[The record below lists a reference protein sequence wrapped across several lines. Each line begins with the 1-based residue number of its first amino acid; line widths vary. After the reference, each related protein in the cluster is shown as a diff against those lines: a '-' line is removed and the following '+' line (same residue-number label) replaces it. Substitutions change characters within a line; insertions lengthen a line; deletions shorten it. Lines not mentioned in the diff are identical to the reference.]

1 MILPVILCGGSG
13 TRLWPLSRER
23 YPKQFL
29 QLGSSLSLLQDTLQ
43 RLEPGRHQPALLI
56 CNEEHRFICAEQV
69 RAIGYRPG
77 GIILEPQGRNTAPA
91 IALAALKAR
100 SQGEDPVLLVLASDH
115 YIGDVTAFRQSVNQG
130 LVLAQSG
137 KLVTFGITPDSPH
150 SGYGY
155 IQCGASLKDDIGQV
169 IGAGVAAFVEK
180 PDVSTAQR
188 YLDNGNYLWNSG
200 MFLFKA
206 SDYLNELALYRPDI
220 LQACEQA
227 IAKLQPDLDFTR
239 INRDAFLASPAESID
254 YAVME
259 HTERAAVVP
268 MNANWNDIGSFEA
281 LWQTLPKDTH
291 RNVHLGDVTALDS
304 QDNLV
309 ITQDRL
315 VATVGVQDLVVVDT
329 KDTLLVAHRS
339 QSQAIKSLVDE
350 LKSRDV
356 AQVTQHREV
365 YRPWGKYDIVD
376 RDERFLVKRITVRP
390 GHSLSRQLHYHR
402 AEHWVV
408 VSGTAAI
415 EIGDERRLLSE
426 DQSVFIPATVV
437 HRLSNPGKVD
447 LQLIEVQS
455 GSYLGEDDIVRFED
469 DYTRGGKD
477 VS

>member
-13 TRLWPLSRER
+13 TRLWPLSREC

-29 QLGSSLSLLQDTLQ
+29 QLGSSHSLLQETLL
-43 RLEPGRHQPALLI
+43 RLETDSHQPALLI

-69 RAIGYRPG
+69 RAIGYQPG

-91 IALAALKAR
+91 IALAALKVR
-100 SQGEDPVLLVLASDH
+100 SRGEDPVLLVLASDH
-115 YIGDVTAFRQSVNQG
+115 YIGDVSAFRQSVNQG
-130 LVLAQSG
+130 LALAHSG

-155 IQCGASLKDDIGQV
+155 IQCGSPLKNDIGQV
-169 IGAGVAAFVEK
+169 IGAGVTAFVEK
-180 PDVSTAQR
+180 PDVPTAQR

-206 SDYLNELALYRPDI
+206 SDYLDELALYRPDI

-227 IAKLQPDLDFTR
+227 MAQLHPDLDFTR

-268 MNANWNDIGSFEA
+268 MNASWNDIGSFEA
-281 LWQTLPKDTH
+281 LWQTLPKDTD

-350 LKSRDV
+350 LKSRAV
-356 AQVTQHREV
+356 AQVTEHREV

-376 RDERFLVKRITVRP
+376 RGERFLVKRITVRP

-408 VSGTAAI
+408 VSGTAAV
-415 EIGDERRLLSE
+415 EIGEERRLLSE

-455 GSYLGEDDIVRFED
+455 GSYLEEDDIVRFED
-469 DYTRGGKD
+469 DYTRGNQD